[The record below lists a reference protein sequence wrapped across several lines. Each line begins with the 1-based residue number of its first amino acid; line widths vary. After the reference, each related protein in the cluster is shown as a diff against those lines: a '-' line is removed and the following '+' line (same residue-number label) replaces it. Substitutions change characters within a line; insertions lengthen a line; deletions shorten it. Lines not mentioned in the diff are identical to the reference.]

1 MPESGLVGCVSG
13 GEGLKTAGL
22 GSQVAEKMKK
32 TIKSK
37 EKREVPLS
45 FLLKG
50 LSAKRHKF
58 ETIIYPKT
66 LN

>member
-1 MPESGLVGCVSG
+1 V
-13 GEGLKTAGL
+13 
-22 GSQVAEKMKK
+22 QIIIIKK

-66 LN
+66 LS